1 MRDEAVSG
9 AVTAENE
16 SRVARAEHAPWLRCP
31 RHQSESNMSAACHRT
46 ARHLALVTSSIIIAT
61 KGGAQTRA
69 AIDPGREL
77 DSYVAR
83 AVADWKVPGLAI
95 AVVKDG
101 QIVFAKGYGVRE
113 VGKPA
118 PVDTQTLFAIG
129 STTKAMTAAAL
140 GMLVDEKKVRWD
152 DPVTTHLPGFQLA
165 DPYVTREVTI
175 RDLLTHRAGLGNADL
190 LWYRH
195 DLSADEVLRRARF
208 ITPAYSLRSGFIYQ
222 NVMYAVAGQ
231 VVAAASGMPWERF
244 VRTRI
249 FSPLGMTNAVPL
261 LDSAK
266 ARANVAA
273 PHYRLNDTIRVVTNA
288 SVDAVAPAG
297 AVWASVGDMAKWM
310 RFVLDSGRVNGR
322 RLLEPA
328 TYSEWLKPQT
338 MVGPS
343 EFYPTARLT
352 KPHWT
357 TYALGWFQQ
366 DYAGR
371 MVDFHT
377 GSIDGMVAIIGLI
390 PDERLGVYVL
400 ANLDHAEVRHA
411 LMLRVF
417 DLYLGNP
424 MRDWSAELLRL
435 YGGIRAGADSA
446 RTRAAA
452 RHIAGTKPSLELAQY
467 AGTYADSLMGTAR
480 VAIEQGKLRLRASS
494 LHAGTLEHWEYDTF
508 RLRWD
513 NAWEGTDLVT
523 FTIGNGRPSRME
535 MDGISLRRVEDR

>member
-1 MRDEAVSG
+1 
-9 AVTAENE
+9 
-16 SRVARAEHAPWLRCP
+16 
-31 RHQSESNMSAACHRT
+31 MSASRLLFAFRAVVPAIAAT
-46 ARHLALVTSSIIIAT
+46 LIAT
-61 KGGAQTRA
+61 PAAAQTRA
-69 AIDPGREL
+69 SIDPNREL

-83 AVADWKVPGLAI
+83 AVAEWKVPGLAI

-101 QIVFAKGYGVRE
+101 RIVFAKGYGVRE
-113 VGKPA
+113 AGKPA

-152 DPVTTHLPGFQLA
+152 DPVTKHLPGFQLA

-175 RDLLTHRAGLGNADL
+175 RDVLTHRAGLGNADV

-195 DLSADEVLRRARF
+195 DLPAEEVLRRARF
-208 ITPAYSLRSGFIYQ
+208 ISPAYSLRSGFIYQ
-222 NVMYAVAGQ
+222 NIMYAVAGQ

-249 FSPLGMTNAVPL
+249 FAPLDMPNTVPL
-261 LDSAK
+261 LDSA
-266 ARANVAA
+266 ARRTNVAS
-273 PHYRLNDTIRVVTNA
+273 PHYRINDTVRVVTNA

-297 AVWASVGDMAKWM
+297 SVWASVADMARWM
-310 RFVLDSGRVNGR
+310 RFVLDSGRVAGR
-322 RLLEPA
+322 RLLEPG
-328 TYSEWLKPQT
+328 TYAEWLKPQT
-338 MVGPS
+338 MVS
-343 EFYPTARLT
+343 AAEFYPTARLT

-377 GSIDGMVAIIGLI
+377 GSIDGMVAIIGLV

-424 MRDWSAELLRL
+424 PRDWSADLLRL
-435 YGGIRAGADSA
+435 YAGIRAGADSA
-446 RTRAAA
+446 RTRAAE
-452 RHIAGTKPSLELAQY
+452 RRVAGTKPSLELAQY
-467 AGTYADSLMGTAR
+467 AGTYADSLVGAAK
-480 VAIEQGKLRLRASS
+480 VSLEQGKLRLRTSS
-494 LHAGTLEHWEYDTF
+494 MHAGTLEHWEYDTF

-513 NAWEGTDLVT
+513 NAWEGTDYIT
-523 FTIGNGRPSRME
+523 FTIRNGRPSRMD
-535 MDGISLRRVEDR
+535 MDGIMLRRVEDR